1 MIQIIVHYPQ
11 TLEKQQE
18 LEKRVAI
25 VHAQAVGKYIERLT
39 CPTKQKAILFDQIIK
54 KKSAEC

>member
-11 TLEKQQE
+11 TLENQQE

-25 VHAQAVGKYIERLT
+25 VHAQSVSKYIERLT
-39 CPTKQKAILFDQIIK
+39 CPTKQKAMLFDEIINRK
-54 KKSAEC
+54 TAEC